1 VTLLIAL
8 WIWSTPQLAAQPSA
22 PRPDLL
28 QQIACAPAG
37 LPAPPVASMRVLGGY
52 VQGRS
57 MFGPGDAIIVG
68 AGTAQGVQ
76 KGQQYYIRRSVQNA
90 STPQPKVGALYGVHT
105 AGWVTVV
112 DVKEAMAVAT
122 VSHSCDGVLEG
133 DYLEPYVPPA
143 LPAAALTGAPDYEHP
158 GHIVMADELRQT
170 GTAGMFML
178 MDRGVDDGV
187 RAGQFLT
194 IFRETHNGQGPLLDV
209 GRATVFSANAKSS
222 VVRIDSSREAVYLG
236 DLVAIHR
243 ITPTP

>member
-28 QQIACAPAG
+28 EQIACAPSG
-37 LPAPPVASMRVLGGY
+37 LPAPPVASIRVLGGY

-57 MFGPGDAIIVG
+57 MFGPGDAVILG

-76 KGQQYYIRRSVQNA
+76 KGQQYFIRRRVTDA
-90 STPQPKVGALYGVHT
+90 SRRQPKVGALYGVHT

-112 DVKEAMAVAT
+112 DVKDAMAVAT

-133 DYLEPYVPPA
+133 DYVEPFVAPA
-143 LPAAALTGAPDYEHP
+143 LPTASLTGAPDYEHP
-158 GHIVMADELRQT
+158 GHIMMADELRQT
-170 GTAGMFML
+170 GSAGSAML

-187 RAGQFLT
+187 RAGQLLT
-194 IFRETHNGQGPLLDV
+194 IYRETLAGQGPLLDV
-209 GRATVFSANAKSS
+209 GRATVLSANAKSS
-222 VVRIDSSREAVYLG
+222 VVRIESSREAVYIG

-243 ITPTP
+243 ITQ